1 MKQKIKQAFAR
12 ELPFFLAVPALVW
25 QILFFYMPL
34 LFVIVVSFKQGGSGL
49 LLGFTLQNY
58 MTFLSFSFVRII
70 GRSLVLSFFTATICL
85 LIGYP
90 VAYYLARKAGYWK
103 NTLLFFLVLPFWTN
117 MLVLVYAWFA
127 ILERK
132 GLLNNLLLHMD
143 VIDQP
148 FSLMNTSFAIYLV
161 MIYYYLPFMII
172 PIYVVLEK
180 LEDEYIE
187 ASLDLGATA
196 FQTFFRV
203 TVPLSMSGVTTGFF
217 LVFVPAFGE
226 FVIPGLMGGNK
237 FMYIGTLISYYYL
250 NVRNESVGAAFTVV
264 SVLVL
269 VMVSFVLYRFFA
281 LFITR
286 EREL

>member
-1 MKQKIKQAFAR
+1 MKQEIKNAFAR
-12 ELPFFLAVPALVW
+12 ELPFFLAAPALVW
-25 QILFFYMPL
+25 QVLFFYVPL
-34 LFVIVVSFKQGGSGL
+34 LFVIFVSFKQGGSGL
-49 LLGFTLQNY
+49 FSGFTAQNY
-58 MTFLSFSFVRII
+58 MTFFSVSFVRII
-70 GRSLVLSFFTATICL
+70 ARSLALSFFTATLCL
-85 LIGYP
+85 LVGYP

-103 NTLLFFLVLPFWTN
+103 NILLFFLVLPFWTN

-132 GLLNNLLLHMD
+132 GLLNNLLLHGGF
-143 VIDQP
+143 IDQP
-148 FSLMNTSFAIYLV
+148 LSLMNTTFATYLV
-161 MIYYYLPFMII
+161 MVYYYLPFMII
-172 PIYVVLEK
+172 PIYAVLEK

-187 ASLDLGATA
+187 ASFDLGATA

-203 TVPLSMSGVTTGFF
+203 TIPLSMSGVTTGFF

-250 NVRNESVGAAFTVV
+250 NVRDEAVGAAFTVV

-269 VMVSFVLYRFFA
+269 VAVSMVLYRFFA